1 MSKHILVVA
10 NQTIGGATLLDLV
23 KERAKEEDTSFTLV
37 VPMTRPRSGY
47 VIYDDAVRESAQVR
61 LDLTLSYLRGEDVVA
76 SGELGDEDPYT
87 ATLDAI
93 DEYKPDEV
101 IISTLPQSSSG
112 WLRRDLIERIQDA
125 TEAPVTHVIS
135 DVNEEGL
142 PFQVTL
148 VIANVT
154 AGRGDLRT
162 RMKELAA
169 ETDDMLFIVVVPLQA
184 HGDGRAAAVARARL
198 GNTLDKMRREGLLVA
213 GMVGDP
219 DPYTAA
225 MNALQFYK
233 VSRIIVSTL
242 PVTRS
247 GWLRADLISR
257 LRKASNIEVE
267 HIVAEQQSDEQA
279 DPAAATDGPR

>member
-10 NQTIGGATLLDLV
+10 NQTIGGSTLLNLV
-23 KERAKEEDTSFTLV
+23 RERAREPDTSFTLV

-101 IISTLPQSSSG
+101 IISTLPQASSG

-125 TEAPVTHVIS
+125 TGVPVTHVVS
-135 DVNEEGL
+135 DMNQEGL

-148 VIANVT
+148 VVANVT
-154 AGRGDLRT
+154 AGRGDLRA
-162 RMKELAA
+162 RMKDLAA
-169 ETDDMLFIVVVPLQA
+169 EAEDMLFIVVVPLQA

-219 DPYTAA
+219 DPYTAT

-247 GWLRADLISR
+247 GWLRADLITR
-257 LRKASNIEVE
+257 LRKASNIDVE
-267 HIVAEQQSDEQA
+267 HIVAEQQSGEPG
-279 DPAAATDGPR
+279 PAATKTSP

>member
-23 KERAKEEDTSFTLV
+23 KERAKEPDTSFTLV

-101 IISTLPQSSSG
+101 IISTLPSSSSG

-125 TEAPVTHVIS
+125 TGVPVTHVIS
-135 DVNEEGL
+135 DMNSDGL

-148 VIANVT
+148 VVANVT
-154 AGRGDLRT
+154 AGRGDLRA
-162 RMKELAA
+162 RMKEVAA
-169 ETDDMLFIVVVPLQA
+169 EADDMLFIVVVPLQA

-219 DPYTAA
+219 DPYTAT

-247 GWLRADLISR
+247 GWLRADLITR
-257 LRKASNIEVE
+257 VRKASNIDVE
-267 HIVAEQQSDEQA
+267 HIVAEQSGEQPGEK
-279 DPAAATDGPR
+279 PAKVPSP